1 MDHTIRPIIN
11 RLRNSKGKV
20 VRYLFTIF
28 VQHDT
33 HSYATICGQ
42 FVVDIYTICKI
53 DDEMNKTKY
62 YLKARNDLWENVKD
76 THV

>member
-1 MDHTIRPIIN
+1 M
-11 RLRNSKGKV
+11 

-42 FVVDIYTICKI
+42 FVVGIYTICKI
-53 DDEMNKTKY
+53 DAEMN
-62 YLKARNDLWENVKD
+62 
-76 THV
+76 